1 MNSTSTFYIL
11 IWNASAQKHTKI
23 YSSVMQTKTITSTF
37 GHLKQPNW
45 TVAKRIS
52 EPISRFYNI

>member
-1 MNSTSTFYIL
+1 MNMNSTSTFYIL

-37 GHLKQPNW
+37 GHLIQPN
-45 TVAKRIS
+45 
-52 EPISRFYNI
+52 